1 MVYSTAADVQ
11 ARVPGISTSVAGA
24 KGFVE
29 RLVMQT
35 IFDVLER
42 QARSAL
48 LPDTVISTILG
59 HLRVQISYEPM
70 NCQTVVSPDL
80 ALVAEHEMK
89 EHCIVVSNT
98 VTGICDAMQGAVGM
112 MCKAGVA
119 QVTIKNV
126 PSTAL
131 TISGTLSTTNI
142 IMANWSR
149 AMWQNVVNKAV
160 RMLASDPFGSHF
172 FSAFATVGGS

>member
-1 MVYSTAADVQ
+1 MVYSTASDVQ
-11 ARVPGISTSVAGA
+11 ARFPGISTSVAGA

-35 IFDVLER
+35 ISDVLER
-42 QARSAL
+42 QGHSEL
-48 LPDTVISTILG
+48 LSDTVISTILG
-59 HLRVQISYEPM
+59 QLRVQISYEPM

-80 ALVAEHEMK
+80 ELAQEHEMK

-98 VTGICDAMQGAVGM
+98 VTGICAAMQGADKK
-112 MCKAGVA
+112 MCMAGVRE
-119 QVTIKNV
+119 VTIKNV

-131 TISGTLSTTNI
+131 TISVTLSTTNI

-149 AMWQNVVNKAV
+149 AM
-160 RMLASDPFGSHF
+160 
-172 FSAFATVGGS
+172 

>member
-1 MVYSTAADVQ
+1 MVYSTASDVQ
-11 ARVPGISTSVAGA
+11 ARFPGISTSVAGA

-35 IFDVLER
+35 IFDVLEG
-42 QARSAL
+42 QGHSAL
-48 LPDTVISTILG
+48 LSDTVISMILG
-59 HLRVQISYEPM
+59 QLRVQISYEPM
-70 NCQTVVSPDL
+70 NCQRVVSPDL
-80 ALVAEHEMK
+80 ELAAEHEMK

-98 VTGICDAMQGAVGM
+98 VTGICEAMQSADKK
-112 MCKAGVA
+112 MCMAGVRE
-119 QVTIKNV
+119 VTIKNV

-149 AMWQNVVNKAV
+149 TMWQNVVNRAV
-160 RMLASDPFGSHF
+160 RMLALGPFELHF
-172 FSAFATVGGS
+172 FSAFATVGGN